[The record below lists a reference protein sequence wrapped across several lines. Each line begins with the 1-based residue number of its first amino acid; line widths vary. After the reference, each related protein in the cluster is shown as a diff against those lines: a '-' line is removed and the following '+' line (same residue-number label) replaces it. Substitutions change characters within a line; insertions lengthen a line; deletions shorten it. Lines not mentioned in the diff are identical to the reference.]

1 MEMIYQ
7 QIKSEFEAVQGI
19 LQSLC
24 LDEYL
29 SPDAYLNN
37 FELIQ
42 NRYVSLSELADL
54 GFLEWL
60 AERDPELYCG
70 LVRWASTVS
79 TIAGCLANLYPEE
92 EKEQAVM
99 H

>member
-7 QIKSEFEAVQGI
+7 KIKSEFAAIEQI
-19 LQSLC
+19 IQSLC

-42 NRYVSLSELADL
+42 NRYVSLSELADVH
-54 GFLEWL
+54 FLEWL
-60 AERDPELYCG
+60 AERDSLLYCG

-79 TIAGCLANLYPEE
+79 AIAGCLANLYSEE
-92 EKEQAVM
+92 REHSAM

>member
-7 QIKSEFEAVQGI
+7 KIKSEFEIVESI
-19 LQSLC
+19 IQSLC

-42 NRYVSLSELADL
+42 DRYLSLSELADL
-54 GFLEWL
+54 EFLEWL
-60 AERDPELYCG
+60 GERDADLYMG

-79 TIAGCLANLYPEE
+79 AIAGCLANLYPEE
-92 EKEQAVM
+92 KKQGIM